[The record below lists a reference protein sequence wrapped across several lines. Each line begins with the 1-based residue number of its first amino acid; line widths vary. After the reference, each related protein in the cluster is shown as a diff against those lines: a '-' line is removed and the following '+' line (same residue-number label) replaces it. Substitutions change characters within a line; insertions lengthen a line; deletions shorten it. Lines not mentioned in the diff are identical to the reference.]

1 MTTYVELA
9 RDNFNRPDESPLTAS
24 RWGQITGFEYL
35 VIQSHI
41 CYAQNDPLIAYGGQ
55 RYIGAAFSN
64 DQYAEVTV
72 NNLTT
77 ILQVIVRCDEAGTC
91 YYLSIQGSSVGGG
104 FANTWSIVRYDAV
117 IQDGPILLSGSTTAA
132 LGDVFRIEIVGT
144 SITAKKNGTIL
155 GSVDDSIIAGG
166 LTGFFLEYALAQS
179 EASASL
185 FTAGDIVTASASEME
200 GSSVPSEVEIVNH
213 ALLLLGEKTITSLA
227 DNTVRASIANSIYAL
242 TRNAVLRA
250 HPWSCAISRATL
262 SPLSTAPSFGWK
274 QSFPLPTDPYCL
286 RVLAL
291 NDDQECGEGGDTW
304 KVEGRNLLTN
314 TGSANIR
321 YIGKITDVTQYD
333 ALLYQALAFRL
344 ASAMAFPITGKP
356 ALSQQMWQLYSGIL
370 QEARTINGQE
380 GTPDANNVNTLSWV
394 R

>member
-9 RDNFNRPDESPLTAS
+9 RDTFARANEEPLRAS
-24 RWGQITGFEYL
+24 DWETVSGFEPLKVASNVCIADSDPVQQYGFQIWKGA
-35 VIQSHI
+35 IQ
-41 CYAQNDPLIAYGGQ
+41 A
-55 RYIGAAFSN
+55 
-64 DQYAEVTV
+64 DQYVEVTLGSGFSAPDGFV
-72 NNLTT
+72 D
-77 ILQVIVRCDEAGTC
+77 VTC
-91 YYLSIQGSSVGGG
+91 RS
-104 FANTWSIVRYDAV
+104 DAV
-117 IQDGPILLSGSTTAA
+117 GNCYFLEMQGGVAAGWAIFRFVAPSTDIEIISGADVPADGDKWRL
-132 LGDVFRIEIVGT
+132 EIVG
-144 SITAKKNGTIL
+144 SVLTAKKNGVTVGSTTDSHYASGNAAL
-155 GSVDDSIIAGG
+155 GIGWGVAAVNTSVA
-166 LTGFFLEYALAQS
+166 
-179 EASASL
+179 L
-185 FTAGDIVTASASEME
+185 FTAGEIVSASAAEME

-356 ALSQQMWQLYSGIL
+356 ALSQQMWQFYSGIL